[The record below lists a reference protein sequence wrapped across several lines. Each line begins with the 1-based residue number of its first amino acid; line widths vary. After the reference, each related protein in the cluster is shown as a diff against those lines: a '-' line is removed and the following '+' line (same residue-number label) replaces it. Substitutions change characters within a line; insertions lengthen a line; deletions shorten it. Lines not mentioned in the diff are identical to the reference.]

1 MPWERG
7 KTRRGPVWYSL
18 VVRQRRQQRLE
29 RALSMAHT
37 QRIQTALGEEMAWS
51 PPMAYVEEV
60 TLEEPIQIL
69 LESLLF
75 TVLENWKPPRS
86 FLEED
91 TMLITTAHHN
101 TITMEAKMEE
111 FHICYVEEEFPE
123 ELLHM
128 ASQDATLLAGYD
140 PSRATVREDDPVKKV
155 GAQG

>member
-1 MPWERG
+1 
-7 KTRRGPVWYSL
+7 
-18 VVRQRRQQRLE
+18 
-29 RALSMAHT
+29 
-37 QRIQTALGEEMAWS
+37 
-51 PPMAYVEEV
+51 MAYVEEV
-60 TLEEPIQIL
+60 TLEEPIQIP

-86 FLEED
+86 FPEED
-91 TMLITTAHHN
+91 TMSITTAHHN

-155 GAQG
+155 GAQGQSAATNHQEGSEDGT